1 MSCEEIWR
9 EIPNYIG
16 GKHGA
21 AMRASIEV
29 HFKDCKRCT
38 AALGGA
44 GNVVRLAADAA
55 TFDLRDLP
63 HFRCRPEGENL
74 TCSIS

>member
-21 AMRASIEV
+21 AMRASIEE
-29 HFKDCKRCT
+29 HLKDCKHCT
-38 AALGGA
+38 AHWVG
-44 GNVVRLAADAA
+44 LAMW
-55 TFDLRDLP
+55 
-63 HFRCRPEGENL
+63 CG
-74 TCSIS
+74 

>member
-21 AMRASIEV
+21 AMRASMRSIL
-29 HFKDCKRCT
+29 RT
-38 AALGGA
+38 ANTVQQHWVGPAMWCGW
-44 GNVVRLAADAA
+44 
-55 TFDLRDLP
+55 
-63 HFRCRPEGENL
+63 RPMRRPLIHAQG
-74 TCSIS
+74 IVIA